1 MSRIFVAYKG
11 TFLAFP
17 TSNDEWETLTKLFEN
32 FEISLS
38 FEEMLEKIN
47 MIEELVKQYKE
58 VKIQT
63 TQEKIMNDIIEKTK
77 LSAVNVLAI
86 WILYIYKLIKND
98 RILNDDDN
106 GYFMSSMDE
115 LGEEMWH
122 KLII

>member
-115 LGEEMWH
+115 LGE
-122 KLII
+122 